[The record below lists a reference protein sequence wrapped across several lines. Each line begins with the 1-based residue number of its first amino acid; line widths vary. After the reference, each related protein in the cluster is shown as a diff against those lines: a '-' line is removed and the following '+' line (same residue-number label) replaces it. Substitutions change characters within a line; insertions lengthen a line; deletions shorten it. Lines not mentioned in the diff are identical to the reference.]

1 MIEELPALD
10 KGLTRAWQQ
19 MAIPE
24 VGASLKDGVPNFPGP
39 QIFFFLH
46 PLFEATQEGQ
56 VAGLTG
62 LGLGCQQHLTGHWK
76 IL

>member
-1 MIEELPALD
+1 MCFMQGRVLLEPGFCMILAAFSHVGKIMIEELPALD

-46 PLFEATQEGQ
+46 PLF
-56 VAGLTG
+56 
-62 LGLGCQQHLTGHWK
+62 
-76 IL
+76 